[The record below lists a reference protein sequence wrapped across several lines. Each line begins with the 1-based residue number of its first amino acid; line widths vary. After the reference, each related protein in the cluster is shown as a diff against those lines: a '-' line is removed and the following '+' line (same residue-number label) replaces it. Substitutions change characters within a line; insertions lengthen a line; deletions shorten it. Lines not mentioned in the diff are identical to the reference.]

1 MKKLTD
7 EQIREEAKRRQ
18 QEDQKNLTWTFS
30 PVSFIE
36 GAIFASTPRF
46 KEQEIRLLTAMVIE
60 MKNEISQTVRHCQ
73 AQAIINKLK
82 DEHTL

>member
-1 MKKLTD
+1 MAKIKEKKGEPTKL
-7 EQIREEAKRRQ
+7 
-18 QEDQKNLTWTFS
+18 
-30 PVSFIE
+30 
-36 GAIFASTPRF
+36 ST
-46 KEQEIRLLTAMVIE
+46 KHECSIVANRLLTAMVIE

>member
-1 MKKLTD
+1 MQVKLECFKSAVAFFFLFFLHETF
-7 EQIREEAKRRQ
+7 KRRT
-18 QEDQKNLTWTFS
+18 ELSHIAYN
-30 PVSFIE
+30 
-36 GAIFASTPRF
+36 
-46 KEQEIRLLTAMVIE
+46 RLLTAMVIE

>member
-1 MKKLTD
+1 MIWQLLVCSGSIAT
-7 EQIREEAKRRQ
+7 
-18 QEDQKNLTWTFS
+18 N
-30 PVSFIE
+30 
-36 GAIFASTPRF
+36 
-46 KEQEIRLLTAMVIE
+46 RLLTAMVIE

>member
-1 MKKLTD
+1 MGKKYLITVYLATNL
-7 EQIREEAKRRQ
+7 IRA
-18 QEDQKNLTWTFS
+18 S
-30 PVSFIE
+30 PLV
-36 GAIFASTPRF
+36 AN
-46 KEQEIRLLTAMVIE
+46 RLLTAMVIE